1 MLGVTTASRSASVE
15 RTVMLTDAV
24 VAIAMT
30 LLVLPLVEA
39 VPEVDLGDVWAFVDD
54 HLSLFVSFVVSFLV
68 ILLFW
73 AAHQRLFE
81 LVADMTTGL
90 RLLTSLWLM
99 LVAFLPF
106 PTALIGRG
114 PTTST
119 VPIYIGTVL
128 TLSVVSASMTEM
140 TRRLVADEGAARY
153 LRVRAITAWVSVG
166 VLAVCAVVSAFAA
179 DLGLL
184 GLLLIVPVR
193 LVGGRWS
200 RESQSEGLAKQ
211 AAQ

>member
-1 MLGVTTASRSASVE
+1 MLGESHRVAPAVE

-39 VPEVDLGDVWAFVDD
+39 VPEVDPSDVGGFVAD

-73 AAHQRLFE
+73 GAHHRVFDFLEVLPGSVRWLNAAW
-81 LVADMTTGL
+81 
-90 RLLTSLWLM
+90 LLLI
-99 LVAFLPF
+99 AFVPF
-106 PTALIGRG
+106 PTALLGRG

-119 VPIYIGTVL
+119 TPVYIGTIFAL
-128 TLSVVSASMTEM
+128 AAVSSAMSYSGARLASTPSARGYLG
-140 TRRLVADEGAARY
+140 RR
-153 LRVRAITAWVSVG
+153 
-166 VLAVCAVVSAFAA
+166 AVVASAIAIVALACTFVAMTWP

-184 GLLLIVPVR
+184 GLIAIAVVR
-193 LVGGRWS
+193 FAGDRWAGR
-200 RESQSEGLAKQ
+200 EPAG
-211 AAQ
+211 